1 MSLPC
6 LPKMIASS
14 TSCSLRRSGK
24 RIATPSEQP
33 TSEEFA
39 FRNRP
44 AVPMAGD
51 GLTFCAEARAPR
63 RQGRDHRVAL
73 HRIRGGRA
81 DLALRLGDIVHHLP
95 AHHSQAVVVVT

>member
-6 LPKMIASS
+6 LPKTIASS

-24 RIATPSEQP
+24 RIATPSDGP

-44 AVPMAGD
+44 AVPIAGD
-51 GLTFCAEARAPR
+51 FMMFCVAARA
-63 RQGRDHRVAL
+63 A
-73 HRIRGGRA
+73 ISSICA
-81 DLALRLGDIVHHLP
+81 A
-95 AHHSQAVVVVT
+95 